1 MTRKTFSS
9 REVKI
14 FVIMMTLSTAFGL
27 YRGLYLPLHEK
38 RESIRAR
45 ILKTQKVLTQQR
57 RAVQKAKIED
67 ARFED
72 LLKNFRQ
79 VDSDEKVMSAV
90 LSEIEEVANGIG
102 MRIADMKP
110 RKTRS
115 TDFYNQFSVSLAL
128 DGPLEDVM
136 RFLYQLESPPHLFYV
151 EEMLLSKISPR
162 GAELRCQLVLSRLMI
177 P

>member
-14 FVIMMTLSTAFGL
+14 FVVMMALCSTFGL
-27 YRGLYLPLHEK
+27 YRGLYLPFYEK
-38 RESIRAR
+38 GELIKAR
-45 ILKTQKVLTQQR
+45 ILKKQKELTQQR
-57 RAVQKAKIED
+57 RAVQKVKMGDSRIE
-67 ARFED
+67 E
-72 LLKNFRQ
+72 LLKDFRQ

-110 RKTRS
+110 RRTRA

-128 DGPLEDVM
+128 DGPLADIM
-136 RFLYQLESPPHLFYV
+136 RFLYQLENPPHLFYV
-151 EEMLLSKISPR
+151 EEMSLSKISPR